1 MIGYGST
8 MVMREI
14 EYIRPSPLRFV
25 IHLLA
30 GPSRCSFNRLVSTVL
45 SFLRTGLR
53 NMKWLIYFRETA
65 LSEFS
70 VWLTLGNT
78 KEQELTEGSCS
89 AGYHHRHYRSCYGL
103 AHHQL
108 VGRGID

>member
-1 MIGYGST
+1 
-8 MVMREI
+8 MREI
-14 EYIRPSPLRFV
+14 EYIKPMPLRFCYPF
-25 IHLLA
+25 A
-30 GPSRCSFNRLVSTVL
+30 GWSHSCSFVASFQQSFQR

-70 VWLTLGNT
+70 AWLTLGNT